1 MQLHN
6 VTSTNIPS
14 SQPFI
19 QHFDATN
26 IPSFQSNYLSNQ
38 TNSYPVLSS
47 TAVLTP
53 VVSDD
58 DSESSQIIVQPQP
71 NRSTLKNISVVKSH
85 SSTELVR

>member
-1 MQLHN
+1 MQLHD
-6 VTSTNIPS
+6 VTSTNIPG

-26 IPSFQSNYLSNQ
+26 IPS
-38 TNSYPVLSS
+38 SYPVLSS

-85 SSTELVR
+85 SPTELVR